1 MKVLFVCL
9 GNICRSPMTEAMFRQ
24 MIAQNHLADQVQ
36 VDSAATSYEE
46 EGNGP
51 HPGALKIMH
60 KYHLPTEGLISR
72 PITQADFAT
81 ADLIIGMDDM
91 NIRHLKAIAPKED
104 RFKIHQ
110 AFDVV
115 PGKAGTSIPDPWY
128 THRFQDTYDS
138 LAEAL
143 PYWLDVVKRQL
154 HDQH

>member
-1 MKVLFVCL
+1 
-9 GNICRSPMTEAMFRQ
+9 
-24 MIAQNHLADQVQ
+24 
-36 VDSAATSYEE
+36 
-46 EGNGP
+46 
-51 HPGALKIMH
+51 MH

-72 PITQADFAT
+72 PITQADFAN

>member
-1 MKVLFVCL
+1 MKYMGMPVALWAVFT
-9 GNICRSPMTEAMFRQ
+9 RSFRKNLETCFGLNATEAKEVTRK
-24 MIAQNHLADQVQ
+24 AKVR
-36 VDSAATSYEE
+36 YK
-46 EGNGP
+46 
-51 HPGALKIMH
+51 KIIRE
-60 KYHLPTEGLISR
+60 LPE
-72 PITQADFAT
+72 FE
-81 ADLIIGMDDM
+81 
-91 NIRHLKAIAPKED
+91 KED